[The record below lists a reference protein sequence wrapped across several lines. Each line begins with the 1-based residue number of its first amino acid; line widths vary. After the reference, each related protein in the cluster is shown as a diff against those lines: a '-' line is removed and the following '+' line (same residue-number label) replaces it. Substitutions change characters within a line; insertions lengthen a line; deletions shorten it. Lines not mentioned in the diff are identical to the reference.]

1 MKHTLLSVF
10 IVSTIVVKSQTC
22 TALYSYGANFTN
34 VHFFNQ
40 STANNAHYYW
50 NFGDG
55 TGSNLKDP
63 IHEYTENGTYLVT
76 LYVYDTVSNCSH
88 YFDQWLNITKYS
100 IDVCNPVIGDS
111 IYTAMLGSDLA
122 YYLKVIDYSG
132 NCAIY
137 DPLYKVGF
145 VSGGDN
151 VKLLGYYTGNFITSA
166 YYFDSSN
173 ALRRAAV
180 KTSPNNYDRSKNYN
194 SCSANFEMLQ
204 VSEDNYGQRILFK
217 AMNKN
222 ATRYDWI
229 IPGFGDPI
237 RSSNDTISVYYFGN
251 PNNAFP
257 NLPLNLVLA
266 VKEQNGCKDSLMQ
279 FVTIKTK
286 AATYVGINKISN
298 ETLNVGVYPNPAKN
312 KLNLEFEPSKIRL
325 DKLTISNTLGQM
337 VFTLNEPQAK
347 QEIDL
352 SFLER
357 GIYFL
362 KVQNKEGQ
370 RVIKIIKE

>member
-1 MKHTLLSVF
+1 MLS
-10 IVSTIVVKSQTC
+10 I
-22 TALYSYGANFTN
+22 
-34 VHFFNQ
+34 FF
-40 STANNAHYYW
+40 
-50 NFGDG
+50 
-55 TGSNLKDP
+55 
-63 IHEYTENGTYLVT
+63 
-76 LYVYDTVSNCSH
+76 
-88 YFDQWLNITKYS
+88 
-100 IDVCNPVIGDS
+100 
-111 IYTAMLGSDLA
+111 
-122 YYLKVIDYSG
+122 
-132 NCAIY
+132 
-137 DPLYKVGF
+137 
-145 VSGGDN
+145 
-151 VKLLGYYTGNFITSA
+151 
-166 YYFDSSN
+166 
-173 ALRRAAV
+173 
-180 KTSPNNYDRSKNYN
+180 
-194 SCSANFEMLQ
+194 
-204 VSEDNYGQRILFK
+204 
-217 AMNKN
+217 
-222 ATRYDWI
+222 
-229 IPGFGDPI
+229 
-237 RSSNDTISVYYFGN
+237 N